1 MKTQGNILF
10 RGTAAM
16 AVTTMV
22 LVPAAA
28 PRAADFSLSGSAGVE
43 VRWFPHHPAFPDQL
57 DGTQSSLILDPEFR
71 WRTEGRRHQF
81 SFAPYGRI
89 DAEDDERTHFDLREA
104 YWRLVED
111 DWELLVGVNKV
122 FWGVTES
129 RHLVDTLNQVDLV
142 EDIDEEDRLGQ
153 QMINLA
159 FQRDWGRLDLYV
171 LPGFRERT
179 FPGEDGRLRPPL
191 VVNTDAARYESSDT
205 DDRIDLAARW
215 SHYIGDWDVGVH
227 VFHGTGR
234 EPRFLLEPGGQFLI
248 PFYDVTNQAGV
259 DVQYTH
265 EAWLWKFEGLVREG
279 QGNTFAAAVGGFEYT
294 LYQIGNTA
302 ADLGLLLEYLWDGRD
317 DSAPFT
323 PFDHDVFVGS
333 RLGFNDV
340 QDTPNLLGAVVDATD
355 GSLAARLEVERRL
368 GDHLKLEIESQ
379 WFGNIDDEDVL
390 VIFEKDSYFTMRL
403 SYFF

>member
-1 MKTQGNILF
+1 MKHRRHILLA
-10 RGTAAM
+10 RGAAL
-16 AVTTMV
+16 AV
-22 LVPAAA
+22 LAAA
-28 PRAADFSLSGSAGVE
+28 LTLSATALAGEFSLSGSAGVE
-43 VRWFPHHPAFPDQL
+43 VRWFPRDPAFPDQL
-57 DGTQSSLILDPEFR
+57 DGSQTSLILSPEFR
-71 WRTEGRRHQF
+71 WRSEERRHQF
-81 SFAPYGRI
+81 TFNPYGRI
-89 DAEDDERTHFDLREA
+89 DAEDDERTHFDVREA

-129 RHLVDTLNQVDLV
+129 RHLVDTINQVDLV

-159 FQRDWGRLDLYV
+159 FQRNWGRLDLYV

-179 FPGEDGRLRPPL
+179 FPGQDGRLRPPL
-191 VVNTDAARYESSDT
+191 VVNTGAALYESGAG

-234 EPRFLLEPGGQFLI
+234 EPRFLVEPGGTFLI
-248 PFYDVTNQAGV
+248 PFYDVTTQTGV
-259 DVQYTH
+259 DVQYTR

-279 QGNTFAAAVGGFEYT
+279 QGDTFAAAVGGFEYT
-294 LYQIGNTA
+294 LYQIGSTA

-317 DSAPFT
+317 HTAPFT
-323 PFDHDVFVGS
+323 AFDHDVFVGS
-333 RLGFNDV
+333 RLAFNDV
-340 QDTPNLLGAVVDATD
+340 QNTSILLGAVVDASD

-368 GDHLKLEIESQ
+368 GDHLTMEIESQ
-379 WFGNIDDEDVL
+379 WFGNIADEDVL
-390 VIFEKDSYFTMRL
+390 LAFQQDSYVTAQVAWNF
-403 SYFF
+403 